1 LKTALNL
8 HFAAAKPPYNPD
20 PDTAYSQ
27 MVDSSA
33 ENQVGGKDPEIVLE
47 KKTVKYVRQ
56 PSWVV
61 EKGCGAC

>member
-1 LKTALNL
+1 
-8 HFAAAKPPYNPD
+8 
-20 PDTAYSQ
+20 